1 MAAVSALSLHKAS
14 AELDRRQVLELV
26 DLAVAPGELVALV
39 GPNGAGKSSALRAV
53 AGLLPL
59 STGAARLDG
68 DDLRRLGP
76 RARAERL
83 AYLPQER
90 RIAWNL
96 PAIELAAL
104 GAPFLAGREA
114 LERARFWLE
123 RLEIGALADRGVAEM
138 SGGERARVLLARA
151 LVVDAPALI
160 ADEPLAGLDPEA
172 QLLVGEVLREQARA
186 GRAVLITL
194 HDLTLAA
201 GLAER
206 VAVINR
212 GRIVADAPPLQA
224 LRQEIL
230 KSVFGLDGRWMNSNG
245 LPLLAVVR
253 A

>member
-1 MAAVSALSLHKAS
+1 MSALSLHKAS

-76 RARAERL
+76 HARAERL

-224 LRQEIL
+224 LSPEIL
-230 KSVFGLDGRWMNSNG
+230 RSVFGLDGRWINNDG
-245 LPLLAVVR
+245 APLLAATR
-253 A
+253 S

>member
-1 MAAVSALSLHKAS
+1 
-14 AELDRRQVLELV
+14 
-26 DLAVAPGELVALV
+26 
-39 GPNGAGKSSALRAV
+39 
-53 AGLLPL
+53 
-59 STGAARLDG
+59 
-68 DDLRRLGP
+68 
-76 RARAERL
+76 
-83 AYLPQER
+83 
-90 RIAWNL
+90 
-96 PAIELAAL
+96 
-104 GAPFLAGREA
+104 
-114 LERARFWLE
+114 
-123 RLEIGALADRGVAEM
+123 M

-151 LVVDAPALI
+151 LVVHAPALI

-212 GRIVADAPPLQA
+212 GRIVADATPLQA
-224 LRQEIL
+224 LRPEIL

-245 LPLLAVVR
+245 LPLLAAVR